1 MPTAFVLI
9 NTEIGSEAD
18 VLKDLK
24 KVEGVEE
31 AHAVYGVY
39 DIIARVKA
47 STMDRLK
54 EIVTWKV
61 RRLDKV
67 RSTLTM
73 IVVEEPST
81 TTH

>member
-1 MPTAFVLI
+1 MPKAFVLI

-24 KVEGVEE
+24 KIEGVEE
-31 AHAVYGVY
+31 AFAVYGVY
-39 DIIARVKA
+39 DIIARVGA
-47 STMDRLK
+47 ETMDKLK
-54 EIVTWKV
+54 EIVTWRI

-73 IVVEEPST
+73 IIVEEST
-81 TTH
+81 K

>member
-18 VLKDLK
+18 VLGTLK
-24 KVEGVEE
+24 KVEGVDE
-31 AHAVYGVY
+31 AFAVYGVY

-47 STMDRLK
+47 DSMDKLK
-54 EIVTWKV
+54 EIVTWRI

-73 IVVEEPST
+73 IVVEGSK
-81 TTH
+81 

>member
-18 VLKDLK
+18 VLKDLN
-24 KVEGVEE
+24 KVEGVDE
-31 AHAVYGVY
+31 ASAVYGVY
-39 DIIARVKA
+39 DIIVRIKA
-47 STMDRLK
+47 DTMDQLK
-54 EIVTWKV
+54 EIVTWRI

-73 IVVEEPST
+73 MVVE
-81 TTH
+81 